1 MKNITKALIEA
12 KKNFPPI
19 YKNSTNPHFKN
30 KYASL
35 DVILDAITEPL
46 SNAGIVLIQPTIITD
61 GLTMLLT
68 QLIHAESG
76 EIIESQLI
84 IPAQSDPQKLGSAMT
99 YYRRFSVCSI
109 LAIAAE
115 IDDDGN
121 TATTNS
127 APKSTVAPPK
137 KSDPAIE
144 KAREAVRDCFE
155 ILAWEPSKK
164 SAWAKSICDKPFDS
178 WTLANWQLANSKALS
193 EIDLMNAEVHY

>member
-12 KKNFPPI
+12 KRRFPPI
-19 YKNSTNPHFKN
+19 YKNSVNPHFRN

-35 DVILDAITEPL
+35 DVILEAITEPL
-46 SNAGIVLIQPTIITD
+46 CNAGIVLIQPTTIRD
-61 GLTMLLT
+61 GLTILTT

-76 EIIESQLI
+76 EIIESELI

-121 TATTNS
+121 TAATN
-127 APKSTVAPPK
+127 AAQK
-137 KSDPAIE
+137 KADPAIE
-144 KAREAVRDCFE
+144 KAREGVRDCME
-155 ILAWEPSKK
+155 ILGWDAAKK
-164 SAWAKSICDKPFDS
+164 TSWAKSICAAPFDS
-178 WTLANWQLANSKALS
+178 WSLKDWQTANVKALA
-193 EIDLMNAEVHY
+193 EIDLMNA